1 MRGHW
6 RSESECRTKSEGKK
20 QNRKTRTNSKAAD
33 KSVRATVLA
42 PHLLAPHLLASA
54 YTYVL
59 ESHGSESDGVQ
70 KIFGVNN

>member
-6 RSESECRTKSEGKK
+6 RSESECRAESEGK
-20 QNRKTRTNSKAAD
+20 NEFKAAD
-33 KSVRATVLA
+33 KSVRATV
-42 PHLLAPHLLASA
+42 LAPHLLASA